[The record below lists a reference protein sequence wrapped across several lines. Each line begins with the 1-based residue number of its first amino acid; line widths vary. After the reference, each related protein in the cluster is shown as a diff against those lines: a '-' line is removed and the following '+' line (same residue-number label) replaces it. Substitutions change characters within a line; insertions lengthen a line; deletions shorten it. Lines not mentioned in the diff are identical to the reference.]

1 MNEAEELDSIREEL
15 IEDSRQ
21 EAEFK
26 ISKKAVDRRRSKPT
40 GEGSCVES
48 TGRRRRRDTMAGV
61 SGIHGG
67 SKENLKPGTIGMLET
82 LNKKCKED
90 AIVDGMKN
98 CKKFTEKVL
107 PRLYKE
113 I

>member
-1 MNEAEELDSIREEL
+1 LV
-15 IEDSRQ
+15 EDSRQ
-21 EAEFK
+21 EAEIK

-67 SKENLKPGTIGMLET
+67 SKENLKPGTIGMLEI

-98 CKKFTEKVL
+98 CKKFTEKVF